1 VIAAEPARELFGYR
15 LATIGAFLGMIDTS
29 EAVARRLNFAPSL
42 ERLPPP
48 GLAERAWVD
57 GLLAVA
63 RHDRVALAR
72 SRAELRAINIPTAS
86 LLDSSLMAFE
96 LDLEGNRRKA
106 IEVLSALEVDRYQP
120 TDRRHPYLAGIDRL
134 VLSRWLRDAGRRE
147 EAAKVLMWSEAVI
160 AIDGQTA
167 HANAM
172 LAGLAYFER
181 ARLEDDLGQ
190 PEIARGYYE
199 QFLRRFDM
207 PSPREQYLVEQAR
220 AAIAGRRSR

>member
-1 VIAAEPARELFGYR
+1 
-15 LATIGAFLGMIDTS
+15 
-29 EAVARRLNFAPSL
+29 
-42 ERLPPP
+42 
-48 GLAERAWVD
+48 
-57 GLLAVA
+57 
-63 RHDRVALAR
+63 
-72 SRAELRAINIPTAS
+72 
-86 LLDSSLMAFE
+86 
-96 LDLEGNRRKA
+96 
-106 IEVLSALEVDRYQP
+106 
-120 TDRRHPYLAGIDRL
+120 
-134 VLSRWLRDAGRRE
+134 
-147 EAAKVLMWSEAVI
+147 MWSEAVI

>member
-1 VIAAEPARELFGYR
+1 
-15 LATIGAFLGMIDTS
+15 MIDTS

-48 GLAERAWVD
+48 GLAERAWID

-134 VLSRWLRDAGRRE
+134 VLPRRCSCG
-147 EAAKVLMWSEAVI
+147 AK
-160 AIDGQTA
+160 
-167 HANAM
+167 
-172 LAGLAYFER
+172 R
-181 ARLEDDLGQ
+181 
-190 PEIARGYYE
+190 
-199 QFLRRFDM
+199 
-207 PSPREQYLVEQAR
+207 
-220 AAIAGRRSR
+220 